1 MNNATIKLSTPI
13 RGHGGDIA
21 EIILREPKYKDV
33 ISLGEPSAFAR
44 SEGGMIYQA
53 EKDGVIEAYIER
65 LLVEPKDP
73 ALLVQLSLADT
84 LRLKEQI
91 YSFFSAAREANST

>member
-1 MNNATIKLSTPI
+1 MSQVTVKLSTPI

-21 EIILREPKYKDV
+21 EIILREPKYRDV

-44 SEGGMIYQA
+44 SDGGMVFSA
-53 EKDGVIEAYIER
+53 EREGVVEGYIAR

-73 ALLVQLSLADT
+73 ALLDQLSIADT
-84 LRLKEQI
+84 LKLKEAV
-91 YSFFSAAREANST
+91 YGFFAAAREANST